1 MVGNCEAFGKEMKD
15 FVLPWLVKDGE
26 ILEDWHAFTVRY
38 LPLNQQSH
46 IKVIIPAWFTSAIE
60 AYVKEKTK
68 DLTTNTKGNKV

>member
-1 MVGNCEAFGKEMKD
+1 MKD

-38 LPLNQQSH
+38 LPIDQTSYT
-46 IKVIIPAWFTSAIE
+46 KVIIPAWLTAAIE
-60 AYVKEKTK
+60 AYVKNKTK